1 MHDSRSRYGSRSFS
15 DRPYDYN
22 DGPNRKKH
30 KSSVALD
37 SSDKVRYLERALE
50 DAEKR
55 IKHLE
60 SGSGGDS
67 SRKVSELERKNRK
80 LERALEDAEAWI
92 KKLKRKSPGVSECE
106 THIGKIDEL
115 TKTNKMMKGA
125 LEKSEDR
132 IKELE
137 EQVNDSAEKMMDV
150 YNSEDSSDKITLD
163 EVGDTSGCDEKT
175 ELAIRRALE
184 ESEKKINE
192 LKSKLHH
199 REEEKGILKNTVDSL
214 EGSLNDLMKNMEGKD
229 EQIRLLKNELDIAKV
244 TIKDKEAGAK
254 ALMNVRNIL
263 EIENVEARA
272 GFISQELTLLSNI
285 LRSIKNVSS

>member
-1 MHDSRSRYGSRSFS
+1 MHDTRNRYGFRSFS
-15 DRPYDYN
+15 DRPYDHS
-22 DGPNRKKH
+22 DGPSRKKH
-30 KSSVALD
+30 KSSIASD
-37 SSDKVRYLERALE
+37 SLDKVRYLERALE

-60 SGSGGDS
+60 SGSGGES
-67 SRKVSELERKNRK
+67 SRRVSELERKNRK

-115 TKTNKMMKGA
+115 TKTNKIMKGA
-125 LEKSEDR
+125 LEKSENR
-132 IKELE
+132 IRELE

-163 EVGDTSGCDEKT
+163 EVGDAGGCDANT
-175 ELAIRRALE
+175 DLAIRKALE
-184 ESEKKINE
+184 ESEKKIND
-192 LKSKLHH
+192 LKSRLHH
-199 REEEKGILKNTVDSL
+199 REEEKDILKKTVDSL
-214 EGSLNDLMKNMEGKD
+214 EGSLNDLMKNLEDKD
-229 EQIRLLKNELDIAKV
+229 EQIRVLKNELDIAKV
-244 TIKDKEAGAK
+244 TIKDKEAGAM
-254 ALMNVRNIL
+254 ALMNVRNLL
-263 EIENVEARA
+263 EMENVEARA